1 MPNTKTPDYKN
12 KTLNEKATKLKD
24 VLDVLLSKGWM
35 IKPQVD
41 HIRQESQAT
50 GKSIS
55 QILEDSQLVNE
66 DKLLSAYADFFNLP
80 IIKLAGLYI
89 PPQVISRVPERLAR
103 KYYIL
108 AFDQKD
114 NVIKVAIAKPGRLQA
129 EKPGILTDVQ
139 KKQKVDV
146 DLYLCSEKDFREA
159 LKYYHLK
166 PKPEPKKKVKKKP
179 LFQFKKKP
187 PKPKESSKVEKPKEL
202 SKTSEVPM
210 PTILDI
216 LVSQKQLNQ
225 KEAFKVFEESKKSS
239 KTIEQIIRE
248 KGIVP
253 PDELAKVQAQQYR
266 LPYISLRKVKIKT
279 EDVKR
284 FPQNIAQEY
293 KIVVFD
299 VISDKVFKVA
309 TSVPENPI
317 ISEILDFLKEKHDIE
332 SYLYVTTSQDI
343 ELVLD
348 KYKEVEVSKKAAE
361 KLFPTKSKE
370 LTPEEAGEL
379 DIGTLIKKDIETVE
393 ELKKITK
400 TEDVP
405 KIVAAIINFALVK
418 KASDI
423 HIEPW
428 KNNLHIRYRVDGVL
442 KDVVKID
449 KKLHPAIIARVKISA
464 RLRIDEQRIPQDGR
478 FDVNFRKRTVD
489 IRVST
494 LPTSH
499 GEKVVMRLLDKTKGV
514 ISLEDLGLTGKGF
527 KVVVDNVK
535 KPYGMILASGP
546 TGSGKTTTLYA
557 ILQFINTSQTNIITL
572 EDPIEY
578 ELEGINHCQVRS
590 DIGFSFAQGLR
601 NILRQDPNVIMIG
614 EIRDKDTAGMA
625 IHAALTGHLVLSSL
639 HTNDAA
645 GAIPR
650 LVDMKIEPFLIAS
663 SVSVIIAQRLVRK
676 ICEKCKEK
684 VSLPPEVLEKVESE
698 LKKIPNSAGNQIK
711 KSLTFWRGRGCS
723 ECDDGYSDRIGIF
736 EVLPNTVEIQ
746 QLATQQSSSG
756 KIREEAIQ
764 QGMITMK
771 QDGILKALQGIT
783 TIDEVFR
790 ATLIEK

>member
-1 MPNTKTPDYKN
+1 MPKTKSTDSKN
-12 KTLNEKATKLKD
+12 KTSIGKAAKFKD
-24 VLDVLLSKGWM
+24 ILDVLLSKGWM
-35 IKPQVD
+35 IRPQVD

-50 GKSIS
+50 GKSID

-66 DKLLSAYADFFNLP
+66 DKLLGAYADFFDLP
-80 IIKLAGLYI
+80 IIKLSGLYI
-89 PPQVISRVPERLAR
+89 PPQVISRIPERLSR

-108 AFDQKD
+108 AFDRKD
-114 NVIKVAIAKPGRLQA
+114 GVIKVAVAKPGRLQA
-129 EKPGILTDVQ
+129 EKPGILTDIQ

-159 LKYYHLK
+159 LKYYQLK
-166 PKPEPKKKVKKKP
+166 PKKEPQEKTKKKISKIEKP
-179 LFQFKKKP
+179 
-187 PKPKESSKVEKPKEL
+187 EKPKEPP
-202 SKTSEVPM
+202 KTPEVPM

-216 LVSQKQLNQ
+216 LISQKQLDQ
-225 KEAFKVFEESKKSS
+225 REAFKVFEASKKSLKS
-239 KTIEQIIRE
+239 IEQIIRE
-248 KGIVP
+248 KGLVP
-253 PDELAKVQAQQYR
+253 PDELAKAQAQQYR
-266 LPYISLRKVKIKT
+266 LPYISLREAKVKT
-279 EDVKR
+279 EDVQR

-309 TSVPENPI
+309 TSAPENPI
-317 ISEILDFLKEKHDIE
+317 ISEILDFLKEKHGIE
-332 SYLYVTTSQDI
+332 AYLYVCTPQDI
-343 ELVLD
+343 ELVLE
-348 KYKEVEVSKKAAE
+348 KYKEIETPKKPLIPA
-361 KLFPTKSKE
+361 KLKE
-370 LTPEEAGEL
+370 LKPEEAGEL
-379 DIGTLIKKDIETVE
+379 DIGTLIKKDIESVE
-393 ELKKITK
+393 ELQKIVK
-400 TEDVP
+400 TENVP
-405 KIVAAIINFALVK
+405 KIMAAIINFALVK

-428 KNNLHIRYRVDGVL
+428 KDNLHIRYRVDGVL
-442 KDVVKID
+442 RDIVKLD
-449 KKLHPAIIARVKISA
+449 QKLHPAIIARVKISA

-514 ISLEDLGLTGKGF
+514 ISLEDLGLTGNGF
-527 KVVVDNVK
+527 KVVVNNIK
-535 KPYGMILASGP
+535 RPYGMILASGP

-557 ILQFINTSQTNIITL
+557 ILQSINTSQTNIVTL

-578 ELEGINHCQVRS
+578 ELEGVNHCQVRS
-590 DIGFSFAQGLR
+590 DIGFSFAEGLR

-614 EIRDKDTAGMA
+614 EIRDKDTASMA
-625 IHAALTGHLVLSSL
+625 VHAALTGHLVLSSL

-650 LVDMKIEPFLIAS
+650 LIDMKIEPFLIAS
-663 SVSVIIAQRLVRK
+663 SISVVIAQRLVRK

-684 VSLPPEVLEKVESE
+684 VTLPAEVLEKVESE
-698 LKKIPNSAGNQIK
+698 LKEIPNSAAANIK
-711 KSLTFWRGRGCS
+711 KPLTFWRGKGCS

-736 EVLPNTVEIQ
+736 EVLPNSTEMQ
-746 QLATQQSSSG
+746 QLTIQQSSSG
-756 KIREEAIQ
+756 KIREKAIQ
-764 QGMITMK
+764 EGMITMK
-771 QDGILKALQGIT
+771 QDGILKALAGIT